1 MNVET
6 GSPETLQRKCDVLI
20 IGGKTPIWSSLRA
33 FKAVYYIVS
42 FANLKR
48 SIAALRR
55 RRINIQPGEPDRM
68 AAG

>member
-1 MNVET
+1 MLFRS
-6 GSPETLQRKCDVLI
+6 GD
-20 IGGKTPIWSSLRA
+20 TPIWKSLGA

-48 SIAALRR
+48 SIAAIRR
-55 RRINIQPGEPDRM
+55 RRINIQPVEPDRM